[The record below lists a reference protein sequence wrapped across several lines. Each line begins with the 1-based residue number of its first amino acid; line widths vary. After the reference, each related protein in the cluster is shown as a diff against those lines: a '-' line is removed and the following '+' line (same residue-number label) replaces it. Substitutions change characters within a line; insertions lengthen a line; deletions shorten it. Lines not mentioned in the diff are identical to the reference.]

1 MTTVRKTTTCKTTT
15 CKTVRTSVAGAL
27 ALATLALLLSACDP
41 PDYSKCPT
49 RGSGQVRVALVVDAR
64 ALGGT
69 TSVVCVVVASG
80 ANGVTALRARA
91 TRLGTAPPRFDSSG
105 LLCAID
111 GKPAAPKCG
120 EPGPNGYKYWSYW
133 LGGSSWQFASIGP
146 ATRTVQD
153 KTVDGWRFLNGGDPV
168 PPDTPSGFDALTS

>member
-1 MTTVRKTTTCKTTT
+1 MLV
-15 CKTVRTSVAGAL
+15 VGL
-27 ALATLALLLSACDP
+27 LALLLGACEP

-49 RGSGQVRVALVVDAR
+49 RGAGQVRVAVVVDAR
-64 ALGGT
+64 ALGST

-91 TRLGTAPPRFDSSG
+91 TRLGTAQPRFNASG

-111 GKPAAPKCG
+111 GRPAAPACG
-120 EPGPNGYKYWSYW
+120 EAGPNGYEYWSYW
-133 LGGSSWQFASIGP
+133 LGGTSWHFASIGP

-153 KTVDGWRFLNGGDPV
+153 KTVDGWRFLKGGADV
-168 PPDTPSGFDALTS
+168 PPNTSPTFGALTS